1 MNFIFLHFLSG
12 VKSVKRNCSLSISLI
27 YITTVFFLI
36 LISFLNTAQQTIVY
50 LPYIFHDIFAL
61 EISLLNH
68 IKVAS
73 SVNMFKNLVLEV
85 WS

>member
-50 LPYIFHDIFAL
+50 LPYIFAL